1 MKLLTEESLKDL
13 TTKVYDLIAKTS
25 IEIGHKML
33 PEDCKFDVDIE
44 TRTEVYE
51 FLDLEQVDIGGQ
63 KLNGKPILIVQ
74 QQRK

>member
-1 MKLLTEESLKDL
+1 MEMARLPQLGYISN
-13 TTKVYDLIAKTS
+13 S

-74 QQRK
+74 